1 MTGFRADCC
10 ATPKQ
15 CSQELP
21 NKNIIALLTDK
32 MLRQAFSTNV
42 MSKKSVRIMDLKDN
56 ATLIGGELQII
67 HQAHKDGLA

>member
-1 MTGFRADCC
+1 
-10 ATPKQ
+10 
-15 CSQELP
+15 
-21 NKNIIALLTDK
+21 

-42 MSKKSVRIMDLKDN
+42 MSKKAVRIMDLKDN